1 MSFILMCSTVF
12 FYLFSVDTG
21 NSNTY
26 TSEVSNNKKDFTDL
40 SKEIE
45 ANCEYN
51 INSSSFHIQIFDKP
65 ISLVATQNHI
75 FLNVFNLH

>member
-1 MSFILMCSTVF
+1 L
-12 FYLFSVDTG
+12 LSVDTG

-26 TSEVSNNKKDFTDL
+26 TSEVSDNKKDFTDI

-51 INSSSFHIQIFDKP
+51 
-65 ISLVATQNHI
+65 V
-75 FLNVFNLH
+75 FL